1 MNGVRSA
8 CWTYHSVVL
17 PEDKPDFVPRIGLSC
32 YREPARWGVWDE
44 PADLLPASYARAVS
58 DAGGAPLLLPPGEP
72 ATVTAVLDGLH
83 GLLIAGGADVDPD
96 RYGQPRGEHT
106 DQPRTDR
113 DGWELALLAGALAR
127 RLPVL
132 AICRGLQVLN
142 VALGG
147 DLVQHLPDQL
157 GSNLHCP
164 VVGVHGRHPV
174 ALAPGTRLAA
184 LLGEQPVVASYH
196 HQAIDRLA
204 PPLTATGWASDGT
217 VEAVELADAGWVI
230 GVQWHPE
237 VFDGQ
242 PLFAAFVRAAA
253 EHRVPA

>member
-1 MNGVRSA
+1 M
-8 CWTYHSVVL
+8 VL
-17 PEDKPDFVPRIGLSC
+17 PEDKPDFAPRIGLSC

-58 DAGGAPLLLPPGEP
+58 AAGGAPLLLPPGEP
-72 ATVTAVLDGLH
+72 ATAAVVLDGLH
-83 GLLIAGGADVDPD
+83 GLLIAGGADLDPG
-96 RYGQPRGEHT
+96 RYGQPRDEHT

-113 DGWELALLAGALAR
+113 DGWELALLDGALAR
-127 RLPVL
+127 RMPVL

-174 ALAPGTRLAA
+174 TLTAGTRLAA

-204 PPLTATGWASDGT
+204 PALTATGWAPDGT

-242 PLFAAFVRAAA
+242 RLFAAFVQAASQVSA
-253 EHRVPA
+253 

>member
-1 MNGVRSA
+1 VRS
-8 CWTYHSVVL
+8 
-17 PEDKPDFVPRIGLSC
+17 DDNPDFVPRIGLTC

-44 PADLLPASYARAVS
+44 AADLLPTSYARAVS
-58 DAGGAPLLLPPGEP
+58 DAGGAPLLLPPGESGS
-72 ATVTAVLDGLH
+72 VSSVLDGLH
-83 GLLIAGGADVDPD
+83 GLLIAGGADVDPV
-96 RYGQPRGEHT
+96 RYGQQRQPHT
-106 DQPRTDR
+106 DPARIDR

-127 RLPVL
+127 DLPVL

-157 GSNLHCP
+157 GSDLHCP
-164 VVGVHGRHPV
+164 TVGVHGRHPV
-174 ALAPGTRLAA
+174 TLVGGSRLAA
-184 LLGEQPVVASYH
+184 LLGEQLQVASYH

-204 PPLTATGWASDGT
+204 QPLTATGWAPDGT
-217 VEAVELADAGWVI
+217 VESVEHADAGWVI

-242 PLFAAFVRAAA
+242 RLFAAFVQAAA
-253 EHRVPA
+253 GRRVSA

>member
-1 MNGVRSA
+1 
-8 CWTYHSVVL
+8 VVL
-17 PEDKPDFVPRIGLSC
+17 PDDKTDFVPRIGLTC

-44 PADLLPASYARAVS
+44 PADLLPTSYTRAVS
-58 DAGGAPLLLPPGEP
+58 EAGGAPLLLPPGAP
-72 ATVTAVLDGLH
+72 ASVAAVLDGLH

-96 RYGQPRGEHT
+96 RYNQARGRHT

-113 DGWELALLAGALAR
+113 DGWELALVDGALAR
-127 RLPVL
+127 RMPVL

-157 GSNLHCP
+157 GSDLHCP
-164 VVGVHGRHPV
+164 TVGVHGRHPV
-174 ALAPGTRLAA
+174 ALAAGTRLAA
-184 LLGEQPVVASYH
+184 LLGKQAVVASYH

-204 PPLTATGWASDGT
+204 PPLTATGWAPDGT

-242 PLFAAFVRAAA
+242 RLFAAFVQAASQ
-253 EHRVPA
+253 VPA

>member
-1 MNGVRSA
+1 M
-8 CWTYHSVVL
+8 VL
-17 PEDKPDFVPRIGLSC
+17 PDDKPDFVPRIGLTC

-58 DAGGAPLLLPPGEP
+58 AAGGAPLLLPPGEP
-72 ATVTAVLDGLH
+72 ASVAAVLDGLH

-96 RYGQPRGEHT
+96 RYGQPRGQHT

-113 DGWELALLAGALAR
+113 DGWELALLNGGLAR

-157 GSNLHCP
+157 GNDLHCP
-164 VVGVHGRHPV
+164 TVGVHGRHPV
-174 ALAPGTRLAA
+174 ALAPDSRLAG
-184 LLGEQPVVASYH
+184 LLGERVMVASYH
-196 HQAIDRLA
+196 HQAIGRLA
-204 PPLTATGWASDGT
+204 QPLTATGWAPDGT
-217 VEAVELADAGWVI
+217 VEAVELADTDWVI

-242 PLFAAFVRAAA
+242 RLFAAFVQAAS
-253 EHRVPA
+253 RIPA

>member
-1 MNGVRSA
+1 M
-8 CWTYHSVVL
+8 VL
-17 PEDKPDFVPRIGLSC
+17 PDDKPDVVPRIGLSC

-44 PADLLPASYARAVS
+44 PADLLPTSYARAVS
-58 DAGGAPLLLPPGEP
+58 DAGGAPLLLPPGQP
-72 ATVTAVLDGLH
+72 ASVAAVLDGLH
-83 GLLIAGGADVDPD
+83 GLLIAGGADLDPD
-96 RYGQPRGEHT
+96 RYGQARGEHT

-113 DGWELALLAGALAR
+113 DGWELALLDGALAR
-127 RLPVL
+127 QLPVL

-147 DLVQHLPDQL
+147 DLVQHLPDRL

-164 VVGVHGRHPV
+164 VVGLHGQHPV
-174 ALAPGTRLAA
+174 ALAAGTRLAA
-184 LLGEQPVVASYH
+184 LLGEQPMVASYH

-204 PPLTATGWASDGT
+204 PALTATGWAPDGT
-217 VEAVELADAGWVI
+217 VEAVELADADWVI

-242 PLFAAFVRAAA
+242 PLFAAFVQAAS
-253 EHRVPA
+253 RVPA